1 MSLRDTYFTPRQVE
15 IIWHIY
21 NHPGENHKQMALHL
35 GIARSTLNT
44 HLRMIYA
51 AAEVN
56 SDLELIVELFK
67 CGWFS
72 AQPRRRRV
80 PVAARG

>member
-1 MSLRDTYFTPRQVE
+1 
-15 IIWHIY
+15 
-21 NHPGENHKQMALHL
+21 MALHL